1 MTEENTDTTE
11 IKRAELIET
20 SEQKQTGVIKEG
32 KKQFFYYP
40 DEPVLFQGE
49 EVDYFHF
56 KKPTL
61 KKAKAFNVVLGNDM
75 PAKGI
80 EALLRA
86 SLLRIAK
93 KGGGEFLSAHYRDI
107 LESVEMDDITEML
120 NAASNF
126 FVKAAE

>member
-1 MTEENTDTTE
+1 MNEENTDTTE
-11 IKRAELIET
+11 IKRAEIMEFGERT
-20 SEQKQTGVIKEG
+20 TGIVKEG
-32 KKQFFYYP
+32 KKQFYYYP
-40 DEPVLFQGE
+40 DEPIVFQGD

-75 PAKGI
+75 PARAI
-80 EALLRA
+80 ESLLRA
-86 SLLRIAK
+86 SLLRIVK
-93 KGGGEFLSAHYRDI
+93 KEGGEFLSHQYKDI
-107 LESVEMDDITEML
+107 LDSVEMDDITEML